1 MTGWQRQLILTLVAP
16 MAFLAGCQYLPP
28 LPSIS
33 IPGNPFAAA
42 PTPEPPPAPSPQPS
56 PPAVAASPAPAF
68 AAFWVKNHKRTEMW
82 SAAADGPGVIS
93 FGMTSGQFCSFQVVQ
108 PPSGPRL
115 YVLNPYTLNY
125 FWIDAESVGPVPN
138 PPERKA
144 EPKPQGQNCAE
155 AIYEG

>member
-1 MTGWQRQLILTLVAP
+1 MTGWRRQLFLVLVASTG
-16 MAFLAGCQYLPP
+16 LLGGCQYLPP

-42 PTPEPPPAPSPQPS
+42 PTPEPPNASAQPS
-56 PPAVAASPAPAF
+56 PVAVAASPSPAF
-68 AAFWVKNHKRTEMW
+68 TPFWVKNHRLTEMW
-82 SAAADGPGVIS
+82 SAQADGPGAVS
-93 FGMTSGQFCSFQVVQ
+93 FGTTSAQFCSFQVVQ
-108 PPSGPRL
+108 APSGPRL
-115 YVLNPYTLNY
+115 YVLNPYTANY
-125 FWIDAESVGPVPN
+125 LWIDADAVGPVPN